1 MHFIHILSKWA
12 SSVAAPFS
20 QLKGTCCSDGFHHA
34 AHSLLRKKFF
44 FYVDF
49 APATCCINFSWFKF
63 ACHKIRTNDLDI
75 LCRIVSTA
83 IASCSRK
90 NVDTNQYPLRVH
102 APASART
109 ARATFVQTK
118 GHVTVLL
125 PVTCPIVCTNLY
137 SVYVR
142 HCFNQLSR

>member
-1 MHFIHILSKWA
+1 MQHH
-12 SSVAAPFS
+12 SVN
-20 QLKGTCCSDGFHHA
+20 
-34 AHSLLRKKFF
+34 LRGHVAVMVSIMRHTFFCEKSF

-49 APATCCINFSWFKF
+49 APATCCINFSWFKL